1 MSYLIYRKNIND
13 YYETMTANLARTEA
27 LSLDSETVGRVTEA
41 ALQVYREICR
51 EEGGAP
57 DFDAFSQA
65 DWDAYYARYM
75 EVTATEDYQSV
86 LQRLQEIALANDVA
100 SIYVC
105 YIDLET
111 DKAVYIVDGSET
123 GACLMGTC
131 DNLEPGVRSLM
142 EQGIWEFPAYITDY
156 ENYGWLCSAA
166 APILDGQGGLIANA
180 YVDISMD
187 EVAAN
192 SREFLFRLAGILA
205 AAACVMIAA
214 MIAAVNRTIVSPVN
228 VLAKAA
234 ESFVSD
240 REEHGGDTETAIS
253 RLHITTG
260 DEIQHLAESVQKM
273 ETEINEYIRNLTAVT
288 AEKERIGA
296 ELDVARHIQ
305 SSMLPCI
312 FPAFPDRLEFDI
324 YASMDPA
331 REVGGDFYDFFMVD
345 QRHLAVVVA
354 DVSGKGVPAALFMVI
369 GKTLIKDHTQPGE
382 DLGQVFTKVNELL
395 CESNSEGLFITAFEG
410 VLDLATGDFTY
421 VNAGHEIPYL
431 YRKGEGF
438 VPHKIRPGFVL
449 AGMEGMKYHAGSIR
463 LQEGDKIFQYTDGVT
478 EAMDQ
483 AGSLYGSQR
492 LVEVL
497 NRFQDKEPEALLKA
511 VKEDI
516 NAFVGQAQQFD
527 DITML
532 CLEFRKKMGEEGA
545 ALMKELTIDAT
556 VENIGAVTE
565 FVNRQLEECGCSPK
579 ARMQIDIAIDELF
592 GNIAHY
598 AYRPQVGP
606 ATVRVE
612 VLREPLAVVIT
623 FIDHGVPYDP
633 LAKSD
638 PDITLPAE
646 QREVGGLGIYIVKKS
661 MDEITY
667 EYKNGQNILRIKK
680 RL

>member
-1 MSYLIYRKNIND
+1 M
-13 YYETMTANLARTEA
+13 
-27 LSLDSETVGRVTEA
+27 
-41 ALQVYREICR
+41 
-51 EEGGAP
+51 
-57 DFDAFSQA
+57 
-65 DWDAYYARYM
+65 
-75 EVTATEDYQSV
+75 
-86 LQRLQEIALANDVA
+86 
-100 SIYVC
+100 
-105 YIDLET
+105 
-111 DKAVYIVDGSET
+111 
-123 GACLMGTC
+123 
-131 DNLEPGVRSLM
+131 
-142 EQGIWEFPAYITDY
+142 
-156 ENYGWLCSAA
+156 
-166 APILDGQGGLIANA
+166 
-180 YVDISMD
+180 
-187 EVAAN
+187 
-192 SREFLFRLAGILA
+192 
-205 AAACVMIAA
+205 
-214 MIAAVNRTIVSPVN
+214 
-228 VLAKAA
+228 
-234 ESFVSD
+234 
-240 REEHGGDTETAIS
+240 
-253 RLHITTG
+253 
-260 DEIQHLAESVQKM
+260 
-273 ETEINEYIRNLTAVT
+273 T

-492 LVEVL
+492 LAEVL
-497 NRFQDKEPEALLKA
+497 NRCQDKEPEALLKA

-646 QREVGGLGIYIVKKS
+646 QREEGGLGIYIVKKS

>member
-1 MSYLIYRKNIND
+1 
-13 YYETMTANLARTEA
+13 
-27 LSLDSETVGRVTEA
+27 
-41 ALQVYREICR
+41 
-51 EEGGAP
+51 
-57 DFDAFSQA
+57 
-65 DWDAYYARYM
+65 
-75 EVTATEDYQSV
+75 
-86 LQRLQEIALANDVA
+86 
-100 SIYVC
+100 
-105 YIDLET
+105 
-111 DKAVYIVDGSET
+111 
-123 GACLMGTC
+123 MGTC

-312 FPAFPDRLEFDI
+312 FPAFPARLEFDI

-497 NRFQDKEPEALLKA
+497 NR
-511 VKEDI
+511 
-516 NAFVGQAQQFD
+516 
-527 DITML
+527 
-532 CLEFRKKMGEEGA
+532 
-545 ALMKELTIDAT
+545 AT